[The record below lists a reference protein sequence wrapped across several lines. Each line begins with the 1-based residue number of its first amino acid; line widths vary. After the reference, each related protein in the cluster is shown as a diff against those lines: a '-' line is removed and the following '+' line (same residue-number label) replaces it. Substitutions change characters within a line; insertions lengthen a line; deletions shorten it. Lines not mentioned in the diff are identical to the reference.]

1 VLLCQMGKLGLPVI
15 AEAYRMN
22 EQGVPLVWTL
32 WTMPSTV
39 HAEMKAKKSWTRED
53 AITTAALMGIMTIL
67 WGTGHSC
74 VFELAGYTSPDF
86 LAFLTAEHP
95 YRPSSDEDEGRYIPL
110 ALVSKQASK
119 ADKDHPAA
127 ARAPRRAA
135 RHPGH
140 MCVRSSCCL
149 IAE

>member
-1 VLLCQMGKLGLPVI
+1 MLLCQMGKLGLPVI

-67 WGTGHSC
+67 WGRGTRASSSW
-74 VFELAGYTSPDF
+74 LATRAQTSWHF
-86 LAFLTAEHP
+86 
-95 YRPSSDEDEGRYIPL
+95 
-110 ALVSKQASK
+110 
-119 ADKDHPAA
+119 
-127 ARAPRRAA
+127 
-135 RHPGH
+135 
-140 MCVRSSCCL
+140 
-149 IAE
+149 